1 MVQQLLAELEADERD
16 FAADSW
22 SLAVDG
28 AFLQLQRADVMKRQD
43 VIYGEMGGGGT
54 GMGTRGLGMGT
65 ERQGTGMGMWG
76 WGHGVG
82 MGGQVGVWGHW
93 GGSVGDAKGEDAELG
108 DRNGDVGMG
117 RMGGR
122 GHRMGGGGYG

>member
-43 VIYGEMGGGGT
+43 VIYGETGGGGT
-54 GMGTRGLGMGT
+54 GMGTRGV
-65 ERQGTGMGMWG
+65 GMGMGMRGLWG
-76 WGHGVG
+76 
-82 MGGQVGVWGHW
+82 
-93 GGSVGDAKGEDAELG
+93 
-108 DRNGDVGMG
+108 
-117 RMGGR
+117 
-122 GHRMGGGGYG
+122 